1 MVDLTFIFDSSRWT
15 PRSSGNRDAEIPDC
29 GDERQQDGPE
39 QPFFLFRKR
48 KKWTRGRVKL
58 PVGRTGACDE
68 MVAAERDAAKPN
80 FEPRVTCIVRQRGEN
95 WAKRS
100 CKY

>member
-1 MVDLTFIFDSSRWT
+1 MDLNSL
-15 PRSSGNRDAEIPDC
+15 
-29 GDERQQDGPE
+29 
-39 QPFFLFRKR
+39 FFGFEN
-48 KKWTRGRVKL
+48 KKMDKGRVKL

-80 FEPRVTCIVRQRGEN
+80 FEPQVTCIVRQRGEN